1 MGEEKE
7 ILLRGKV
14 CAYLTGR
21 LMGDP
26 KLHTSS
32 VGLLTVS
39 NERDAAQAMI
49 KFIISPAA
57 APLPR
62 KVHEEPAKG

>member
-7 ILLRGKV
+7 ILFRGKV

-26 KLHTSS
+26 TSNCAATFLMGVLLYAQPKDK
-32 VGLLTVS
+32 VGGVGTYDK
-39 NERDAAQAMI
+39 R
-49 KFIISPAA
+49 KRH
-57 APLPR
+57 PLD
-62 KVHEEPAKG
+62 